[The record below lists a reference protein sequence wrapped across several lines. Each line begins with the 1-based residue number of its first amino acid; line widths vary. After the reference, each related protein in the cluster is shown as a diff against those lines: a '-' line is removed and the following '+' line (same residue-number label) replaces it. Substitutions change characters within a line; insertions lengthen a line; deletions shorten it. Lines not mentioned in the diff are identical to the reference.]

1 MDLYILDDLVRR
13 IDVVD
18 RFESLI
24 WTERYATFGDFE
36 LHIQSTWTNRERF
49 KNGKWLAVNESQR
62 VMMVETVEDSEDSE
76 GRSMLK
82 VTGRSLEAILEDR
95 VARHSFSSLTVSPRW
110 ALLGTPGYLA
120 RAIVKAIC
128 VDGLLSTYDVIPYLK
143 VPLTQEDSLLPVDTI
158 PEPSAEVRM
167 ELEPMSLYA
176 AVKLILDE
184 YDLGFCI
191 LRNQDKSE
199 LYFEVYS
206 GSDRTSAQSAISPLI
221 FSSELNNLVNS
232 KELKSISSYKNTAY
246 VFSPSGSTIVLA
258 NGDGTPR
265 VGADRHIL
273 MVKVD
278 NVRENDNEAKLTVDQ
293 ILQRRGREALTEHR
307 KISAFD
313 GEIPHSGYKYGV
325 DYRLGDLV
333 ELRRYDDASSSMR
346 VTEQI
351 FVSDNQGDRSYPT
364 LAPIDLS

>member
-1 MDLYILDDLVRR
+1 MDLYILDDLIRR

-24 WTERYATFGDFE
+24 WTERYAAFGDFE
-36 LHIQSTWTNRERF
+36 LHIQSTWTNRNRF

-62 VMMVETVEDSEDSE
+62 VMMIETVEDGEDSE

-95 VARHSFSSLTVSPRW
+95 VARHSFVSLTASPRW
-110 ALLGTPGYLA
+110 ALLGTPGYLG
-120 RAIVKAIC
+120 RAIVKSIC
-128 VDGLLSTYDVIPYLK
+128 VDGLLNTQDIIQYLK

-158 PEPSAEVRM
+158 PEPSTAVRM

-176 AVKLILDE
+176 ALKLILDE

-206 GSDRTSAQSAISPLI
+206 GSDRTSAQSSISPMI
-221 FSSELNNLVNS
+221 FSPELNNLVNS
-232 KELKSISSYKNTAY
+232 KELKSVASYKNTAY
-246 VFSPSGSTIVLA
+246 VLSPSGSTIVYT
-258 NGDGTPR
+258 NDGSGHTG
-265 VGADRHIL
+265 VDRHIL

-278 NVRENDNEAKLTVDQ
+278 EVRQNDSENWMTVEQ

-313 GEIPHSGYKYGV
+313 GEIAHSGYKYGV

-333 ELRRYDDASSSMR
+333 ELRKYDDASTSMR

-351 FVSDNQGDRSYPT
+351 FVSDSQGDRSYPT
-364 LAPIDLS
+364 LAPIDLT